1 MNTRVLMFFK
11 NLCVLVLW
19 TKVDFSIIGRVKLKY
34 ALFPSL
40 IFKVIIKADNIFHFR
55 HERVNGYSGFD
66 LVCNVF
72 LLRAHVPQLKRT
84 PKLFLLLQGS
94 FLVLM
99 DLLQGIPRVINIF
112 EWE

>member
-1 MNTRVLMFFK
+1 MNTRVLMFFQK
-11 NLCVLVLW
+11 SLRSCALDESRL
-19 TKVDFSIIGRVKLKY
+19 SIIGRVKLKY

-99 DLLQGIPRVINIF
+99 DLLQDIPRVINIF